1 MVTIKDVAAR
11 ANVSATTVS
20 IIINGKEKERKISP
34 ATVAKVKTAIAQLNY
49 QPNIAARKLR
59 TFDNNYPNIAIYLAY
74 DHRSSM
80 FNQFI
85 ESIYHEQM
93 KGAYEFSITVCPFK
107 SGHLFEE
114 NALTSTTSFSAA
126 IITTI
131 SPADAE
137 FLKQNPPPFPVVL
150 MNRSLDGFSSVCAD
164 TQDSIL
170 ELAEMIQKKGYKRI
184 SAILMQDGYMANKIR
199 YQSFLNACETRGISF
214 SDDYIAFSDDSM
226 EGGFQAAKKLM
237 KAGSLPPVLYC
248 DTDSIALGATYV
260 FNRAGIRIPED
271 LEIVCICLSN
281 KLYTQYSTPSITII
295 DISLEKNMVDC
306 LKLVLDLFF
315 NKITEPVNKVY
326 KASVIYRE
334 SFPELL

>member
-20 IIINGKEKERKISP
+20 IIINGKAEERKISA

-49 QPNIAARKLR
+49 QPNIAARRLR

-85 ESIYHEQM
+85 ESIYQEQV
-93 KGAYEFSITVCPFK
+93 KSSYEFTITVCPFK

-114 NALTSTTSFSAA
+114 NALSSTTSFSAA

-131 SPADAE
+131 SPADAD

-164 TQDSIL
+164 TQASIL
-170 ELAEMIQKKGYKRI
+170 ELAEMIQKKGYQNI
-184 SAILMQDGYMANKIR
+184 SAILMQDAYMANKIR
-199 YQSFLNACETRGISF
+199 YQSFLNACEMRGISF
-214 SDDYIAFSDDSM
+214 SNDHIAFSEDSIS
-226 EGGFQAAKKLM
+226 GGVQAAEQLL
-237 KAGSLPPVLYC
+237 KAGHLPPVLYC
-248 DTDSIALGATYV
+248 DTDSIALGATYL
-260 FNRAGIRIPED
+260 FNRSGIQIPGD
-271 LEIVCICLSN
+271 VEIICICLSN
-281 KLYTQYSTPSITII
+281 KIYTQYSTPSITII

-306 LKLVLDLFF
+306 LKLVMDLLS

-334 SFPELL
+334 SFPSLS